1 MSGERMYLFLM
12 PLLALSLFLFGD
24 FTSRGVIRRLKGY
37 RWSMTVLIIAIV
49 ASMFVEDTLSA
60 GALILVS
67 SFVAPFLRTRRY
79 ADQDQDLKD
88 FTKSKT

>member
-1 MSGERMYLFLM
+1 
-12 PLLALSLFLFGD
+12 
-24 FTSRGVIRRLKGY
+24 
-37 RWSMTVLIIAIV
+37 
-49 ASMFVEDTLSA
+49 VEDTLSA